1 MNYQSALVSAVI
13 AMNNRLKIL
22 AGEEHYIHLTIER
35 LKGFAFMSSLK
46 NSENKSFENEK
57 KWFF

>member
-13 AMNNRLKIL
+13 AMNSQFKIL

-35 LKGFAFMSSLK
+35 LKGFAFMFSLK
-46 NSENKSFENEK
+46 NSENKSFENKK
-57 KWFF
+57 KWFL